1 MFYLQKFY
9 LLNSRRDLISKFN
22 YYENINKVN
31 SINSIDFTFSGLKNK
46 KFCLLGLG
54 FLFLLTKKKG
64 IIPLVSRKSFKKNFR
79 CCLKLKQKNSFF
91 FLENFLR
98 LSLKNMLDLDE
109 GFSKKN
115 FSSKGTF
122 SFIVQDLYIF
132 SELGESIFKF
142 RNLRNLN
149 IFINFKSFSKK
160 ENIELLKSFGFSFVE

>member
-1 MFYLQKFY
+1 MFYLKKFY

-22 YYENINKVN
+22 HYENINK
-31 SINSIDFTFSGLKNK
+31 INSIKSIGFSFPSLKNK

-64 IIPLVSRKSFKKNFR
+64 IIPSTSRKSFKNSFK
-79 CCLKLKQKNSFF
+79 CYLKLKEKDSFN

-98 LSLKNMLDLDE
+98 LNLKNILDLDE
-109 GFSKKN
+109 GFSKGS

-149 IFINFKSFSKK
+149 IFINFKSFNKK
-160 ENIELLKSFGFSFVE
+160 ENIELLRSFGFTFI